1 MTILCSQCHSHMG
14 ETDDPARTID
24 LCRSCQTK
32 WIAEEKRR
40 VHLMARTMDAT
51 YQAMSKEERH
61 ASE

>member
-32 WIAEEKRR
+32 WIAEERRR

-51 YQAMSKEERH
+51 YQAMSKEARH
-61 ASE
+61 ARE

>member
-1 MTILCSQCHSHMG
+1 MVILCSQCRCYMG
-14 ETDDPARTID
+14 ETDDVRRTVD